1 MTVTISIPDEIATK
15 LRERASA
22 SGEAIPEYTS
32 RLVEQAV
39 KALTLED
46 LLAPVQR
53 DFARTGMT
61 DVECLEFGQ
70 NLIDKVPAGKKG

>member
-22 SGEAIPEYTS
+22 SGEPISEYTS

-39 KALTLED
+39 KSPTLEE

-61 DVECLEFGQ
+61 EAEFLEFGQ
-70 NLIDKVPAGKKG
+70 NLMEKVRSEKKG